1 MYSTYDQL
9 VAYWK
14 AIPTVVSDL
23 KGATVGND
31 EAIEDLQNTRI
42 TYPHLWVETPD
53 IRFVGSDVNP
63 ATRFAF
69 SICVIT
75 NEGYRKPEEANKKL
89 SQTLTILQSVWARL
103 LVDGDNGLFDLI
115 LQDGEGD
122 AIIAWSA
129 DNDYG
134 WRLQVTIDLPRYECA
149 VVPYV
154 PIETGLA
161 EEETA
166 SVAGTTFTYNVP
178 AGKLL
183 KAIYVKSDAA
193 MTFRIGTTAGGDDL
207 VPNTSINAG
216 QYVLQGENFL
226 YAETITPIYFSG
238 LAGNSTLKIYL
249 L

>member
-63 ATRFAF
+63 ATRFQF

-207 VPNTSINAG
+207 VQSASTAAN
-216 QYVLQGENFL
+216 QYALLGDNFL

-238 LAGNSTLKIYL
+238 LAGNSVIKIYTT
-249 L
+249 